1 MSWFSRSIANDDSNS
16 IVPSPTDNPKLENQ
30 HQTDDP
36 FSSSKSESHEH
47 QTDDPFSSSSRGVKE
62 DLLELTKTLTSQFW
76 GVASF
81 LAPPP
86 QSETYKPLDSSNNS
100 KSDPETEQPDP
111 DPPGIVGLQTDFAE
125 ISGKFRSGIS
135 MLSNNIGVSEI
146 TKMASSLL
154 QLGPEEEEE
163 EVDGEKGAVGVTEEV
178 VAFVR
183 DIAMNPETW
192 LDFPLPENE
201 DNQDF
206 YLSDAQQEH
215 ALAVEQLAP
224 RLAALRIE
232 LCPIYMSETCF
243 WEIYFVLLHPRLGK
257 HDARLLSTPQV
268 VKARASL
275 AQELHKRRIE
285 ENWSEKRTPESNDN
299 NNPRHEKIVS
309 VVATADSAHVVQEMS
324 SVESTTSTAVPVPA
338 TEKQPV
344 LNSES
349 QVVDK
354 PVVEGGLATHSN
366 VGKKSVISTE
376 IEIVDKP
383 VVEGGLITHNNVE
396 KQPVISTGIQVV
408 DKPVVE
414 GDFIISEKQP
424 MISTGI
430 QIIDKPVVVGSFI
443 TPHNVEKQPMIHRD
457 IQVDKPVVKGGLVT
471 HKNVEKTKSVSSSKL
486 QESDEDDG
494 DDWLKEESSETAVVS
509 KTTIPIDSEEDV
521 SFSDLEE
528 EDKDV
533 PAKSR
538 K

>member
-1 MSWFSRSIANDDSNS
+1 MMLIISTAND
-16 IVPSPTDNPKLENQ
+16 ICV
-30 HQTDDP
+30 
-36 FSSSKSESHEH
+36 
-47 QTDDPFSSSSRGVKE
+47 
-62 DLLELTKTLTSQFW
+62 
-76 GVASF
+76 
-81 LAPPP
+81 
-86 QSETYKPLDSSNNS
+86 
-100 KSDPETEQPDP
+100 
-111 DPPGIVGLQTDFAE
+111 
-125 ISGKFRSGIS
+125 
-135 MLSNNIGVSEI
+135 
-146 TKMASSLL
+146 
-154 QLGPEEEEE
+154 
-163 EVDGEKGAVGVTEEV
+163 
-178 VAFVR
+178 
-183 DIAMNPETW
+183 
-192 LDFPLPENE
+192 
-201 DNQDF
+201 
-206 YLSDAQQEH
+206 
-215 ALAVEQLAP
+215 
-224 RLAALRIE
+224 
-232 LCPIYMSETCF
+232 
-243 WEIYFVLLHPRLGK
+243 
-257 HDARLLSTPQV
+257 QV

-309 VVATADSAHVVQEMS
+309 VVATANSAHVVQEMS

-494 DDWLKEESSETAVVS
+494 DDWLKEETSETAGVS